1 MSLIKTKVKTFED
14 NRLDEL
20 EQEINEFTNG
30 VDGKVLNIDIKPF
43 DSLGY
48 GLCYLGIVTYHD
60 LSLFKVGDDE

>member
-43 DSLGY
+43 DS
-48 GLCYLGIVTYHD
+48 
-60 LSLFKVGDDE
+60 